1 MNSSVEQKH
10 PKFSTF
16 EFGNE
21 FDDGD
26 FRSHEF
32 RTVDHFQNVSGS
44 FNKNPTLP

>member
-1 MNSSVEQKH
+1 MGSDIISTTYAHAMNSSVEQKH

-26 FRSHEF
+26 FE
-32 RTVDHFQNVSGS
+32 TMNLELD
-44 FNKNPTLP
+44 